1 MTQLF
6 VGLFELEVD
15 VLSMDSNVHLGV
27 YKTDLINFAIVGPV
41 FVYMM
46 SVTDRLSNKKVLQA
60 VKSVDASG
68 FTTQQC
74 GL

>member
-15 VLSMDSNVHLGV
+15 VLSMDSNV